1 MNSILNQSGNGL
13 NNLIEQSRLY
23 QALLDIGKEG
33 LPNKIAKHL
42 IGVSFA
48 ENTLICQL
56 DDNLWQTQLRFH
68 TPELLDIYQM
78 HFPHL
83 SLNEVEISVLPIGE
97 RALPKT
103 VTMEKP
109 SQAASKEMLTLSEK
123 VTSKGLKDILQK
135 LSSRT
140 DTY

>member
-1 MNSILNQSGNGL
+1 MNSILNQSGKGL
-13 NNLIEQSRLY
+13 NNLIEQSQLY

-48 ENTLICQL
+48 ENTLICQI

-68 TPELLDIYQM
+68 TPELLSIYQM

-83 SLNEVEISVLPIGE
+83 SLNEVDIRVLPIGE
-97 RALPKT
+97 RTPPKI

-109 SQAASKEMLTLSEK
+109 TQVASEEMVALSEK
-123 VTSKGLKDILQK
+123 VSSKGLQQILQK
-135 LSSRT
+135 LSSRK
-140 DTY
+140 D